1 VVARRSVV
9 GIGAL
14 LVPAVA
20 GTVAV
25 EEELH
30 ALQVGLELLCVVEDE
45 DWRGRRGA
53 QEAEEAEEGERGV
66 EGAQGADKE
75 EEGVGKARKRGQAV
89 KRRRAGQ

>member
-1 VVARRSVV
+1 M
-9 GIGAL
+9 
-14 LVPAVA
+14 LVPAIA
-20 GTVAV
+20 GAVAV

-53 QEAEEAEEGERGV
+53 QEAEEGERGV

-89 KRRRAGQ
+89 KRRRAGR